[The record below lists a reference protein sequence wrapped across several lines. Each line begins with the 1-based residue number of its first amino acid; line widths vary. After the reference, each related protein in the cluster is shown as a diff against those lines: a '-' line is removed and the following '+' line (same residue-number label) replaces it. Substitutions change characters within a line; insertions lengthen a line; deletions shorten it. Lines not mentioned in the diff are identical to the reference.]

1 MYYRIED
8 IKSIPIQD
16 VCSMY
21 GILLKQK
28 GQNWWGRLRANDKTP
43 SFSINPSKNIWR
55 DWGISKGG
63 DVISLVS
70 EIEGVDQGK
79 AIAIL
84 GEKFGIEKQYTNEY
98 IDRNYNR
105 LPTFKQYQNIGIY
118 SNRAIVNLDINLEKQ
133 SLDEVEKLEEK
144 YKISIQELAKED
156 SAMYHAII
164 DSKALPNL
172 YENRKLL
179 IENYHKYIT
188 CNTYVDMKIYENMI
202 NEYSYKLNNGVDIYN
217 KARLDGINLDDLKIS
232 MDNLKDLG
240 IDKKIIKDLKKDV
253 NYLKEKL
260 SKEVN
265 KNNYSNTSKIE
276 ELNYVIKVKEN
287 VLEKYKSLDKGVEE
301 MQSGKKFESS
311 TEDKIKKLSEQLEEG
326 IKNLF
331 ESDKYKN
338 YLKIMSKFHN
348 YSFRNS
354 ILIMMQNPEATYV
367 AGFNKWNTLNRKV
380 NKGEKGLKIFAP
392 APIKKKVEQ
401 YKKDENGNYIYENG
415 KKLKE
420 EIEQIIP
427 KYKITHVFD
436 ISQTSGEQLPN
447 LTEELKGNVND
458 YENFNKAL
466 ENSTSFNISYGN
478 IKGEAKGYCT
488 PTLKRIM
495 IKENMSEVQ
504 TIKTLLHEMA
514 HAELHTT
521 KYGKS
526 RETKEV
532 EAESIAFIV
541 SNYYGVDTSDYSF
554 GYLAGWSSDKELVEL
569 KESLNTIQKTAAD
582 LIEKIDSNYKELFKD
597 KEIKIEDEKLINFI
611 GKDKVIINEITKDEL
626 ESLINKNKSNVFLQ
640 KDKELSIR
648 NEVVAVE
655 CNGKY
660 RDPYIGTKYKLDKLI
675 YIDDNKNLY
684 KIKNDNRDIKEIIS
698 DASKKA
704 EEYNNRIEFKEKKG
718 LNHEI

>member
-55 DWGISKGG
+55 DWGISRGG

-79 AIAIL
+79 AILLL
-84 GEKFGIEKQYTNEY
+84 GERFGIEKQYTNEY
-98 IDRNYNR
+98 SDKKYNG
-105 LPTFKQYQNIGIY
+105 LPTSNEYKDIGIY
-118 SNRAIVNLDINLEKQ
+118 SKRAIINLDINLEKQ
-133 SLDEVEKLEEK
+133 NLDEVEKLEEK
-144 YKISIQELAKED
+144 YKISMQELAKED
-156 SAMYHAII
+156 SATYHAII

-188 CNTYVDMKIYENMI
+188 CNTYVEMKIYEDMI

-240 IDKKIIKDLKKDV
+240 IDKKIIKNLKKDV
-253 NYLKEKL
+253 NYLKEKI

-287 VLEKYKSLDKGVEE
+287 VLEKYKILDKGVED

-331 ESDKYKN
+331 ENDKYKN

-380 NKGEKGLKIFAP
+380 NKGETGLKIFAP

-420 EIEQIIP
+420 EVEQIIP

-436 ISQTSGEQLPN
+436 ISQTSGEPLPT
-447 LTEELKGNVND
+447 LTEELKGNVKD
-458 YENFNKAL
+458 YENFKKAL
-466 ENSTSFNISYGN
+466 ENSTSFNVSYGS

-504 TIKTLLHEMA
+504 TIKTLLHEMS

-521 KYGKS
+521 KDGKS

-640 KDKELSIR
+640 KGNELSIK
-648 NEVVAVE
+648 NKVVAVE
-655 CNGKY
+655 YNGKY

-684 KIKNDNRDIKEIIS
+684 KIKDDNRDIKEIIS
-698 DASKKA
+698 VASKKA
-704 EEYNNRIEFKEKKG
+704 EDHNEKIEVNKQKEKT
-718 LNHEI
+718 HEI